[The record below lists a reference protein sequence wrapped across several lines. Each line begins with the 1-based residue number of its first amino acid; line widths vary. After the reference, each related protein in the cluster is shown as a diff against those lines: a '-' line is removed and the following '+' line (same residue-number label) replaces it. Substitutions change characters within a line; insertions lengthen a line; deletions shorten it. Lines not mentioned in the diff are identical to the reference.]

1 MNMESPSYFF
11 TKGVLHMRL
20 VGQAISHTK
29 FGKGVVSETTDQT
42 ITIIFQH
49 GEKKFLFPDAF
60 EKFLALRNQEDQN
73 RINELVNNLIQ
84 KRKVQENAQRTKDER
99 YNRISKLK
107 VTPTSQA
114 AFGFIH
120 NTSAQVFST
129 WTVSTGFYLSGNS
142 KGAPRIPK
150 QMKLNSACLLTEC
163 PDGVPE
169 HKRKIIGAFMVKD
182 DFDGTLCQDGVI
194 HSHDR
199 YKIQLNDAETLL
211 FWDYFK
217 SDVAVPKWGNLEVR
231 HFSNKMM
238 QSILKDMQMKISDP
252 ERGLIAESFYQY
264 FSYLNRL
271 PV

>member
-1 MNMESPSYFF
+1 MQ
-11 TKGVLHMRL
+11 L

-73 RINELVNNLIQ
+73 RINELVNNLVQ
-84 KRKVQENAQRTKDER
+84 KRKIQENAQRTKDER

-107 VTPTSQA
+107 VTPNSQA
-114 AFGFIH
+114 AFGLLH
-120 NTSAQVFST
+120 NMREQVFST
-129 WTVSTGFYLSGNS
+129 WTASTGFYLSGSS

-169 HKRKIIGAFMVKD
+169 NERKIIGAFMVRD
-182 DFDGTLCQDGVI
+182 DFDATLCQDGI
-194 HSHDR
+194 IQSHDR
-199 YKIQLNDAETLL
+199 YKIQLNDAEELL

-217 SDVAVPKWGNLEVR
+217 SDVAVPKWGNLEIKY
-231 HFSNKMM
+231 FSNKTM

-252 ERGLIAESFYQY
+252 EHRKIAESFYQY
-264 FSYLNRL
+264 FSYINKL
-271 PV
+271 PA